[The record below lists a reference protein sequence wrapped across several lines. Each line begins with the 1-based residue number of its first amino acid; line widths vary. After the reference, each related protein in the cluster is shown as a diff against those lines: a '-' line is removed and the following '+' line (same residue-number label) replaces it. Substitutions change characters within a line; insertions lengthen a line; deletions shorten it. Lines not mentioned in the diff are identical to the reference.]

1 MQYKIENVEAL
12 WPRINRTYKFDSGE
26 RKSVPCDPKDPA
38 AAFDMAFRMTKDQAK
53 DLWNA
58 MCKAYKEKADPSWPD
73 KPINPFKED
82 EGFYIGKAKL
92 KGNYNGEP
100 TKKPKQYDAKGIALP
115 DDFMLTTGSMVNIAI
130 TFTPYNMR
138 EAGVSLRLRAVQVLR
153 YNEPEERNPFEEV
166 AGYSGLTDLT
176 PNDFSAVQP
185 VKQSAV
191 DEIFG
196 EEEPKQ
202 APAKAMEFDDEIPF

>member
-38 AAFDMAFRMTKDQAK
+38 AAYDMAFRMTKEQAK
-53 DLWNA
+53 DLWSA
-58 MCKAYKEKADPSWPD
+58 MCKAYKEKADSSWPD
-73 KPINPFKED
+73 KPTNPFKED

-153 YNEPEERNPFEEV
+153 YNQPEERNPFEEV
-166 AGYSGLTDLT
+166 AGYSGLTDVT
-176 PNDFSAVQP
+176 SNDFSAVQP
-185 VKQSAV
+185 VKQNAV

-196 EEEPKQ
+196 EEEPEQ
-202 APAKAMEFDDEIPF
+202 APKKAMEFDDEIPF

>member
-38 AAFDMAFRMTKDQAK
+38 AAFDMAFRMTKEQAK

-73 KPINPFKED
+73 KPTNPFKED

-166 AGYSGLTDLT
+166 AGYSGLTDVT
-176 PNDFSAVQP
+176 ANDFAAVQP
-185 VKQSAV
+185 VKQNAV

-196 EEEPKQ
+196 EEEPKR

>member
-38 AAFDMAFRMTKDQAK
+38 AAFDMAFRMTKEQAK

-73 KPINPFKED
+73 KPTNPFKED

-176 PNDFSAVQP
+176 ANDFAAVQP
-185 VKQSAV
+185 VKQNAV

-196 EEEPKQ
+196 EEEPKR
-202 APAKAMEFDDEIPF
+202 APTKAMEFDDEIPF

>member
-38 AAFDMAFRMTKDQAK
+38 AAFDMAFRMTKEQAK

-73 KPINPFKED
+73 KPTNPFKED

-176 PNDFSAVQP
+176 ANDFSTVQP
-185 VKQSAV
+185 IKQNAV

>member
-38 AAFDMAFRMTKDQAK
+38 SAFDMAFRMTKEQAK

-73 KPINPFKED
+73 KPTNPFKED

-176 PNDFSAVQP
+176 ANDFAAVQP
-185 VKQSAV
+185 VKQNAV

-196 EEEPKQ
+196 EEEPKR
-202 APAKAMEFDDEIPF
+202 APTKAMEFDDEIPF

>member
-12 WPRINRTYKFDSGE
+12 WPRINRTYKFDSME
-26 RKSVPCDPKDPA
+26 RKSVPCDAKDPG
-38 AAFDMAFRMTKDQAK
+38 AAFDMSFRMTKDQAK
-53 DLWNA
+53 NLWSE
-58 MCKAYKEKADPSWPD
+58 MLKAYKEKADPSWPD
-73 KPINPFKED
+73 KPVNPFKED
-82 EGFYIGKAKL
+82 EGCYIGKAKL

-166 AGYSGLTDLT
+166 AGYSGLTDIT
-176 PNDFSAVQP
+176 KADFGAVQP
-185 VKQSAV
+185 IKQSAV

-196 EEEPKQ
+196 AEETKAAPKKE
-202 APAKAMEFDDEIPF
+202 AELDDEIPF

>member
-38 AAFDMAFRMTKDQAK
+38 AAFDMAFRMTKEQAK

-73 KPINPFKED
+73 KPTNPFKED

-166 AGYSGLTDLT
+166 AGYSGLTDVT
-176 PNDFSAVQP
+176 ANDFSAVQP
-185 VKQSAV
+185 VKQNAV